1 MMPLPKFRTL
11 FAGLLLGLASASSA
25 RADVSDL
32 LFTVKIVGDTDVPTI
47 SVTNNSP
54 NLEITRFEFTIG
66 DTAKNFDGSEETVTA
81 PPGAGGAASR
91 ISPVGA
97 TRSDVVR
104 FDLTNFG
111 PGETFSFKIDIDTD
125 GSTAG
130 STDVQNFNNVFFNNG
145 AALNSVATVYA
156 GAASATRTLDEN
168 PASMV
173 FRGPTRFLRVTS
185 TEGEGGGPPVR
196 GVKVKLNGVEV
207 ATNETQYNN
216 IQVAHGDRIQIIAEP
231 EVYKNIH
238 AEYINDPETVKNQ
251 AEERFVAIGMSV
263 NNIAQTADPTNYDFE
278 ITRDTDVQVKW
289 QHYYALTVRN
299 DFSKTRS
306 LEVIAGTPWAGPLV
320 SDASGN
326 PSPPASRHWVLRGS
340 QPVVQIDGL
349 VLDNSSHPGLDIRH
363 VVKGYRAYG
372 PPNALVSSTANNT
385 ARLTPNRVDIRE
397 TTVGTVTNYASGGGG
412 TVVTNSQDHTV
423 KVGDLVEISGSGY
436 GPYNGTFPVTA
447 VTATTFTIPVSF
459 DSVPI
464 AKGLWRNVTYV
475 KFFGFPTVEPRQQV
489 RPNFLMNGP
498 AGITYVWQIQYGVRL
513 NADDPTRVGLAKVFE
528 VTPGGDIDRTV
539 QEGVSWF
546 DPGTR
551 VKVVS
556 ARQAVGANG
565 LSLTGWING
574 DGYYFAALGEVDP
587 ATSQPTTGSPTI
599 VNGSPVATWLSN
611 GPNGALGYEIVNLQ
625 RPVRTLWRYGAGA
638 IVVNVT
644 IGKHCFEDYPQFASV
659 FTRQPEPIINAVP
672 DPVAVPASGPTPGA
686 GMMAEWDPVSARLFP
701 TIPGRFTV
709 PWKPGTSP
717 SSNAVDVRVIATLPF
732 DSQRQIRG
740 HYPHIQGAPAV
751 ALDPDA
757 TDSFSFKSIK
767 YSTAGAAVDANKKF
781 TTERPGISVL
791 LFSQIQSGGR
801 GQPREFLQ
809 VRVVDTRPWDTN
821 LPAVPTPVTV
831 GEKILD
837 PAADL
842 AKLGTGYVLDRV
854 GRARFNPFIYNGAKM
869 DGLAAKDVYDMALL
883 RADSSSLR
891 VLNKAA
897 LPGPII
903 AVNEHPGV
911 PDNELPIVVWYDDP
925 RRNDTLLWPYLSRI
939 YKPVWPAA
947 NTLPQIVIASQ
958 LGSDGK
964 GPTGLDQPVAPAVG
978 TTPAATSY
986 DPSRVQAVQIY
997 NQPDFNAPGYNPNEE
1012 HALTAPSL
1020 RFADVSP
1027 RPPAIYALRD
1037 GDLNYSDRT
1046 ITGGDDRYTSHP
1058 CVLVQFY
1065 DAAAD
1070 EVRMKAYAIKKESA
1084 NGDSPSY
1091 RFASNF
1097 TASTTNLKTQP
1108 FVSMRAGEP
1117 VNAFYPLGVA
1127 IGASPAPE
1135 TFGNNF
1141 FTQEAYWEDWRGSY
1155 WSVSGGD
1162 RAWFN
1167 VSFYYPLAPDFWW
1180 PAGVEVPPVTVTKN
1194 GAQYTA
1200 TYATGSSNKV
1210 PGVGDSVAFLPTS
1223 VKTAPTASTL
1233 ASHLPTRVIYKSE
1246 WPDNPAV
1253 LKAGETLTFSGG
1265 EFRADKPTQVIVKDG
1280 VASTVQTPGLPQL
1293 TAFASAE
1300 VVFDSLN
1307 PGGVKDNLT
1316 SHWTAR
1322 VVQALDKRTAPLSV
1336 GSFPSELQPAS
1347 GRTTVKQGKYV
1358 FNELPASLQKRL
1370 RYDPLST
1377 RPVTT
1382 GGVTTQVPGVL
1393 EFSGLLNDKDIGDA
1407 TLTASPPA
1415 VYSLEP
1421 NILTVAEVYAILA
1434 LVDVGSTART
1444 AWANAVI
1451 TLFITT
1457 LNPEGVT
1464 VTAGLTGYLT
1474 GLMKTPQLGPDGQ
1487 ILKDPLGNVIF
1498 ASPATAAPMRAY
1510 GPGLALVPNGN
1521 FLDPNGRLADNSPY
1535 PDESWVTVVENND
1548 PTLGGSPI
1556 TPHIIKVDR
1565 KQRYRGSV
1573 QTILSDNVFDENIN
1587 LRSTGDFGANADDL
1601 NFEWWYRPDDGSL
1614 NVPPPDL
1621 IPAGQPNP
1629 WKLFPDPSGQAGK
1642 ARYQIT
1648 LKGNPNAPEALLA
1661 DTFWF
1666 VRYRHKND
1674 TASGTNWKLAQ
1685 PDGRQGVN
1693 FTWAGAGNSQP
1704 FVDAD
1709 LDGFPDFRAQLAQG
1723 WIKRVLDAVNPY
1735 EARIRDFEGDS
1746 PATLVSMVSQFG
1758 ARYEGPVA
1766 LNPAKNVI
1774 ENVGLIELY
1783 QTVLN
1788 RGRNLSIDLSTP
1800 VSTPAI
1806 SNALQLASTRIAD
1819 FYTLLGNE
1827 AYVDA
1832 QDPTIGHG
1840 SDSADYGS
1848 LATSV
1853 FTFQNQMSSL
1863 IDEELALLRG
1873 VDDFFARPVYNRLFW
1888 NFTKGE
1894 GEAAYAT
1901 SYNVSDINAD
1911 GFIDEDD
1918 AMIQFPQGHGDAWGH
1933 YLTAVRSQY
1942 DLLRHPAFNW
1952 VSRSESYNL
1961 QDIVIS
1967 VDFLDERKFAA
1978 TAAAKAK
1985 AAAEIVNL
1993 TYRDRYVA
2001 DPQAQWQGYTDSNAD
2016 RAWGVD
2022 EWARRSGQGAYFDW
2036 VTANALLPSQH
2047 PNTTLEG
2054 IRKVDRQ
2061 TNGDI
2066 AVISANLNAIQST
2079 MDQADRGYNPL
2090 GLANGVQMFDIEPAF
2105 IENASGG
2112 DRRSHFDQ
2120 IYERAAGMMEKATSV
2135 WDQANTSSQM
2145 LRQVGNSEEEFRN
2158 STFQED
2164 LSYRNQ
2170 LISIFGKPYEGT
2182 VGPGRFYPAG
2192 YEGPDLALYMYV
2204 PVREINK
2211 DTVPGPA
2218 AGYATFGGDGALNG
2232 GDLYN
2237 AFISAPV
2244 SINFFGL
2251 SFTFNG
2257 APSGSGSSILNKET
2271 ALKEV
2276 DVGLRDLFAPTFSHA
2291 SNNLSYASNT
2301 RSGLFSVNYTD
2312 LLNPKVPLT
2321 NFVNQMP
2328 VTAAGY
2334 TFQAPQPWGSR
2345 PSTGQLQDLIHQMIQ
2360 QEAAIAQ
2367 SIAEWDALTG
2377 ESVRILRL
2385 INARLTASGRNQGRD
2400 EEFGRAKYAINGVL
2414 AALETTIEI
2423 TNSAKE
2429 TSFAL
2434 KDVVES
2440 GIPRNLPT
2448 AGLAFSPGDALSA
2461 VRSAVKSPF
2470 VVVQAGF
2477 NAVEDTAKIAKTV
2490 AQIGLDIAETE
2501 VNNANA
2507 DESRKLE
2514 IREWLKEV
2522 EDFIGDEA
2530 IKRVGVFKEIQA
2542 LRALSDQYRSLLDEG
2557 GRLLDE
2563 RSAFNKR
2570 VAAQTQKNR
2579 YQDMT
2584 FRVARNHALQTYR
2597 SSYDLAARYAY
2608 LAASAYDYETNFS
2621 LTDPASPVDAYGEII
2636 RARTLDGL
2644 AKAIDRVKLNHDV
2657 LRTQIGLNHEQREV
2671 GDISIRREQMRIF
2684 SSGESQPGELP
2695 APGEDSDTLWREELQ
2710 NARVDDLWQVPEF
2723 RQLCRPFAAAV
2734 DASGKPVPQPGI
2746 VLRFSSDI
2754 STGKNFFG
2762 NPLSGGD
2769 HAYSV
2774 ANFATKIFGVGVTFD
2789 DYLTDDVLSDL
2800 SATPRVYF
2808 VPAGM
2813 DIMRVSNSANI
2824 NDLRTWKVVEQK
2836 IPAPMP
2842 ATNAQL
2848 TTSGYIPL
2856 IDGLNGRFGDARK
2869 FSDFRAYPDSAE
2881 EPTTDIRLLGRSIWN
2896 TEWLLIIPGATL
2908 NADPNT
2914 GLDRFVDQVSDI
2926 KLIFDTYGQ
2935 SGG

>member
-11 FAGLLLGLASASSA
+11 FAGLLLGLASASAA

-32 LFTVKIVGDTDVPTI
+32 LFTVKIEGDTNVPTI
-47 SVTNNSP
+47 VVTNNSP
-54 NLEITRFEFTIG
+54 TLEITRFEFTIG
-66 DTAKNFDGSEETVTA
+66 NTGKNFDGGTNTIVA
-81 PPGAGGAASR
+81 PPGGTAVQK
-91 ISPVGA
+91 SPITLLGNNV
-97 TRSDVVR
+97 RSTKLVV
-104 FDLTNFG
+104 DLTGFG
-111 PGETFSFKIDIDTD
+111 PGKTFSARVDIDDNSGDTFE
-125 GSTAG
+125 
-130 STDVQNFNNVFFNNG
+130 NFNNVFFNNG
-145 AALNSVATVYA
+145 TAPNSVATVYA
-156 GAASATRTLDEN
+156 GAASATRTLDDN
-168 PASMV
+168 PANLV
-173 FRGPTRFLRVTS
+173 FRGPTRFLRVIS
-185 TEGEGGGPPVR
+185 TEEEGGGPAVR
-196 GVKVKLNGVEV
+196 GVTVKRDGFVV
-207 ATNETQYNN
+207 ATDETQYNN

-251 AEERFVAIGMSV
+251 AEERFLAIGMSV

-278 ITRDTDVQVKW
+278 VTRDTDVQVKW
-289 QHYYALTVRN
+289 QHYYALTVSH
-299 DFSKTRS
+299 DFSKTQS
-306 LEVIAGTPWAGPLV
+306 QEVIAGTPWAGPLA

-326 PSPPASRHWVLRGS
+326 PSPPASRQWVLKGS
-340 QPVVQIDGL
+340 QPVVQIDGF
-349 VLDNSSHPGLDIRH
+349 VLDNFSHPGLDIRH
-363 VVKGYRAYG
+363 VVKGYRSYG
-372 PPNALVSSTANNT
+372 PPNALVSSTANNN
-385 ARLTPNRVDIRE
+385 ARLAPNRVDIRDSS
-397 TTVGTVTNYASGGGG
+397 VGTVTNYAAGGGG
-412 TVVTNSQDHTV
+412 TVVTNSQNHTV

-436 GPYNGTFPVTA
+436 GPYNGTFQVSA

-459 DSVPI
+459 GSVPI

-475 KFFGFPTVEPRQQV
+475 KFFPFTTVEPRQQV
-489 RPNFLMNGP
+489 KPNFLMYGP

-528 VTPGGDIDRTV
+528 VTPGGDVDRTV
-539 QEGVSWF
+539 QDGVSWF

-556 ARQAVGANG
+556 AKQAAGANG

-587 ATSQPTTGSPTI
+587 ATSLPTTGSPT
-599 VNGSPVATWLSN
+599 VVTGSPVATWLPN
-611 GPNGALGYEIVNLQ
+611 GPNGALGYEIINLQ

-644 IGKHCFEDYPQFASV
+644 IGKHCFEDYPQFASM
-659 FTRQPEPIINAVP
+659 FTRQPEAVMNAVP
-672 DPVAVPASGPTPGA
+672 DPVAVASGGPSPA
-686 GMMAEWDPVSARLFP
+686 ADLMAEWDPVSARLFP

-709 PWKPGTSP
+709 PWKPGTAP
-717 SSNAVDVRVIATLPF
+717 SANAVEVRVIATLPF
-732 DSQRQIRG
+732 DSQRKIRG
-740 HYPHIQGAPAV
+740 HYPHIQGTPPV

-767 YSTAGAAVDANKKF
+767 YSTAGASVDGGKKF

-837 PAADL
+837 PSADL
-842 AKLGTGYVLDRV
+842 ANLGTGYVLDLV
-854 GRARFNPFIYNGAKM
+854 GRARINPFIYNGAKM
-869 DGLAAKDVYDMALL
+869 DGIAAKDVYDMALL
-883 RADSSSLR
+883 RADTSSLK

-897 LPGPII
+897 LPGPVI

-911 PDNELPIVVWYDDP
+911 PDRELPIVVWYDDP

-964 GPTGLDQPVAPAVG
+964 GPTGLDQLVAPAVG

-986 DPSRVQAVQIY
+986 DPSRIQAVQIY

-1020 RFADVSP
+1020 RFLDVSP
-1027 RPPAIYALRD
+1027 RPPAIYALRN
-1037 GDLNYSDRT
+1037 GDLNYSNNT
-1046 ITGGDDRYTSHP
+1046 ITTGNARYTSHP
-1058 CVLVQFY
+1058 YVLAQFY

-1070 EVRMKAYAIKKESA
+1070 EIRMKAYAIKKESA
-1084 NGDSPSY
+1084 NGDSPAY

-1180 PAGVEVPPVTVTKN
+1180 PAGVQVPPVTVTKN

-1200 TYATGSSNKV
+1200 TYATVSSNKV

-1223 VKTAPTASTL
+1223 VKIAPTASTL
-1233 ASHLPTRVIYKSE
+1233 QFHLPTRVIYKSE

-1265 EFRADKPTQVIVKDG
+1265 EFRTDKPTQVLVKDG

-1307 PGGVKDNLT
+1307 PDGVKDRLK
-1316 SHWTAR
+1316 SFWTAR
-1322 VVQALDKRTAPLSV
+1322 VVQSLDKRTAPLSV

-1421 NILTVAEVYAILA
+1421 NILTAVERDAILA
-1434 LVDVGSTART
+1434 LVDVGSTSRT
-1444 AWANAVI
+1444 AWVNAV
-1451 TLFITT
+1451 TALYNTT
-1457 LNPEGVT
+1457 RNPEGVPG
-1464 VTAGLTGYLT
+1464 TAGEYLT
-1474 GLMKTPQLGPDGQ
+1474 GLMKTPQLGPDGR
-1487 ILKDPLGNVIF
+1487 ILKDQLGNVIY

-1573 QTILSDNVFDENIN
+1573 QTILSENVFDENIN

-1666 VRYRHKND
+1666 ARYRHKND
-1674 TASGTNWKLAQ
+1674 TASGTNWKLTQ
-1685 PDGRQGVN
+1685 SDGRQGVN

-1848 LATSV
+1848 LSTSV

-2036 VTANALLPSQH
+2036 VTANALLPSEH

-2090 GLANGVQMFDIEPAF
+2090 GLANGAQIFDIEPAF

-2120 IYERAAGMMEKATSV
+2120 IYERAAGMMENATGI
-2135 WDQANTSSQM
+2135 WDQANTTSQM

-2182 VGPGRFYPAG
+2182 VGPGRLYPAG

-2204 PVREINK
+2204 PIRQVNR

-2218 AGYATFGGDGALNG
+2218 AGYATFGSNGALNG

-2237 AFISAPV
+2237 AFLATS
-2244 SINFFGL
+2244 
-2251 SFTFNG
+2251 
-2257 APSGSGSSILNKET
+2257 PSGSGSSSFNKET
-2271 ALKEV
+2271 ALKDV
-2276 DVGLRDLFAPTFSHA
+2276 NVGLRELFSSTFSHA
-2291 SNNLSYASNT
+2291 SNNLSYAST
-2301 RSGLFSVNYTD
+2301 TTGGMFSVNYTD
-2312 LLNPKVPLT
+2312 LINPKVNLT

-2334 TFQAPQPWGSR
+2334 TFQAPQSWGSR
-2345 PSTGQLQDLIHQMIQ
+2345 PSTGQLQDLINQMIQ
-2360 QEAAIAQ
+2360 QEAAVAQ

-2377 ESVRILRL
+2377 ESIRILRL
-2385 INARLTASGRNQGRD
+2385 VNAKLTTSGKNQGRD
-2400 EEFGRAKYAINGVL
+2400 EAFGRAKYAINGVL
-2414 AALETTIEI
+2414 AAIETTIEI
-2423 TNSAKE
+2423 VNSAKE

-2434 KDVVES
+2434 KDVIADS
-2440 GIPRNLPT
+2440 LPTNLPT

-2461 VRSAVKSPF
+2461 ARGAAKSPF
-2470 VVVQAGF
+2470 IVVEAGF
-2477 NAVEDTAKIAKTV
+2477 NGIDDTAKIAKTI
-2490 AQIGLDIAETE
+2490 AQIALDVAETE
-2501 VNNANA
+2501 VNIANA
-2507 DESRKLE
+2507 DDSRKLE

-2522 EDFIGDEA
+2522 EDSIGDEA

-2542 LRALSDQYRSLLDEG
+2542 LRALSDQYRSMLDEG

-2621 LTDPASPVDAYGEII
+2621 LTDPASPVDAFGEII
-2636 RARTLDGL
+2636 RARTLGRL

-2657 LRTQIGLNHEQREV
+2657 LRSQIGLNHEQRET
-2671 GDISIRREQMRIF
+2671 GDISIRREQMRILA
-2684 SSGESQPGELP
+2684 SGESQPDELP
-2695 APGEDSDTLWREELQ
+2695 APGEDADTLWKEELQ

-2789 DYLTDDVLSDL
+2789 GYLTEDVLSDL

-2813 DIMRVSNSANI
+2813 DIMRVSNSPNV

-2842 ATNAQL
+2842 ATSAQL

-2856 IDGLNGRFGDARK
+2856 LDGLNGRFGDARK

>member
-1 MMPLPKFRTL
+1 MIPLPSFRTL
-11 FAGLLLGLASASSA
+11 FAGLLLGLAAASTT

-32 LFTVKIVGDTDVPTI
+32 LFTVKIEGDTNVPTI

-54 NLEITRFEFTIG
+54 NLEITRFDLTIG
-66 DTAKNFDGSEETVTA
+66 NTAKNFDPSEQTVTP
-81 PPGAGGAASR
+81 PPGGNAVRTSALLNQR
-91 ISPVGA
+91 M
-97 TRSDVVR
+97 DVVS
-104 FDLTNFG
+104 FALSSFG
-111 PGETFSFKIDIDTD
+111 PGETFTFKVDIDQD
-125 GSTAG
+125 GL
-130 STDVQNFNNVFFNNG
+130 DNVENFNNVFFNNG
-145 AALNSVATVYA
+145 AAPNSVATVFA
-156 GAASATRTLDEN
+156 GAASASRTLDDN
-168 PASMV
+168 PATLT
-173 FRGPTRFLRVTS
+173 FRGPTRFLRVIS
-185 TEGEGGGPPVR
+185 TEEENGGPPVR
-196 GVKVKLNGVEV
+196 GVIVKRDGFIV
-207 ATNETQYNN
+207 ADDETEYDS
-216 IQVAHGDRIQIIAEP
+216 IQVAHGDRIQIIAQQ

-238 AEYINDPETVKNQ
+238 AEYITDPETIKNQ

-289 QHYYALTVRN
+289 DHYYALTIRH
-299 DFSKTRS
+299 DFSKTQS
-306 LEVIAGTPWAGPLV
+306 QEVIAGTPWAGPLA

-326 PSPPASRHWVLRGS
+326 PSPPASRQWVLKGS
-340 QPVVQIDGL
+340 QPVVQIDGY
-349 VLDNSSHPGLDIRH
+349 VLDNFSHPGLDIRH

-372 PPNALVSSTANNT
+372 PPNNQVSSTQNN
-385 ARLTPNRVDIRE
+385 ARFPAPVGSKVDIRDSSA
-397 TTVGTVTNYASGGGG
+397 GTVTNYAASGGN
-412 TVVTNSQDHTV
+412 TVVTNSQNHTV
-423 KVGDLVEISGSGY
+423 KVGDFIEISGSGY
-436 GPYNGTFPVTA
+436 APYNGTFQVSA
-447 VTATTFTIPVSF
+447 VTANTFTIPVSF
-459 DSVPI
+459 NNVPV

-489 RPNFLMNGP
+489 KPNFLMYGP

-513 NADDPTRVGLAKVFE
+513 NADDPTRVGLAKVYE
-528 VTPGGDIDRTV
+528 VTGGGDIDRTV
-539 QEGVSWF
+539 QDGVSWF

-556 ARQAVGANG
+556 AKQEAGANP
-565 LSLTGWING
+565 LSLTGWVNG

-587 ATSQPTTGSPTI
+587 ATGLPTTGSPA
-599 VNGSPVATWLSN
+599 VVSGSPVATWLEN
-611 GPNGALGYEIVNLQ
+611 GPNGTLGYEIANLQ

-644 IGKHCFEDYPQFASV
+644 IGKHCFEDYPQYASM
-659 FTRQPEPIINAVP
+659 FTQTPGLITNAVP
-672 DPVAVPASGPTPGA
+672 DPIAVAPGGPSPSA
-686 GMMAEWDPVSARLFP
+686 QLMAEWDPVSARLFP

-709 PWKPGTSP
+709 PWKPGTNP
-717 SSNAVDVRVIATLPF
+717 ANNAVEVRVVATLPF
-732 DSQRQIRG
+732 DAQRQIRG

-751 ALDPDA
+751 ALDPDT

-767 YSTAGAAVDANKKF
+767 YSTAGASVDASKKF
-781 TTERPGISVL
+781 TTERPGLTVL

-809 VRVVDTRPWDTN
+809 VRVVDTRTWDTN
-821 LPAVPTPVTV
+821 LPAVPTQVPV

-842 AKLGTGYVLDRV
+842 AQLGTGYVLDLS
-854 GRARFNPFIYNGAKM
+854 GRARYNPFIYNGAKM
-869 DGLAAKDVYDMALL
+869 DGIAAKDVYDMALL
-883 RADSSSLR
+883 RADNSSLK

-897 LPGPII
+897 LPGPVIP
-903 AVNEHPGV
+903 VNEHPGV
-911 PDNELPIVVWYDDP
+911 ADNQLPIIVWYDDP
-925 RRNDTLLWPYLSRI
+925 RRNDTILWPYVSRI

-964 GPTGLDQPVAPAVG
+964 SATGQDQLVAPAVG
-978 TTPAATSY
+978 TVPAATSY
-986 DPSRVQAVQIY
+986 DPSRIQAVQIY
-997 NQPDFNAPGYNPNEE
+997 SQPDFNAPGYNPNEE
-1012 HALTAPSL
+1012 HALVAPSL
-1020 RFADVSP
+1020 RFLDVSP
-1027 RPPAIYALRD
+1027 RPPAIYALRA
-1037 GDLNYSDRT
+1037 GDLNYANST
-1046 ITGGDDRYTSHP
+1046 ITSGSNRYTSHP
-1058 CVLVQFY
+1058 YVLAQFY

-1070 EVRMKAYAIKKESA
+1070 EVKMKAYAVKKESA
-1084 NGDSPSY
+1084 NGDNPAY

-1097 TASTTNLKTQP
+1097 TATTTNLKSQP
-1108 FVSMRAGEP
+1108 FVSMKAGEP
-1117 VNAFYPLGVA
+1117 VIPFYPLGVA

-1141 FTQEAYWEDWRGSY
+1141 FAQEAYWEDWRGSY
-1155 WSVSGGD
+1155 WSISGGD

-1180 PAGVEVPPVTVTKN
+1180 PPTVQVPPVKVVKS

-1200 TYATGSSNKV
+1200 TYDTSRSPRV
-1210 PGVGDSVAFLPTS
+1210 PGVGDSVAFLPS
-1223 VKTAPTASTL
+1223 AVKTSAESSNL
-1233 ASHLPTRVIYKSE
+1233 LQHLPSRVIYKSE

-1265 EFRADKPTQVIVKDG
+1265 EYRADRPTQVIVKDG
-1280 VASTVQTPGLPQL
+1280 VSTTVQTPGLPQL

-1307 PGGVKDNLT
+1307 PDGVQDRLK
-1316 SHWTAR
+1316 SYWTAR
-1322 VVQALDKRTAPLSV
+1322 VVQALDKRTAPLAV

-1370 RYDPLST
+1370 RYDPLAT

-1421 NILTVAEVYAILA
+1421 NILTAAERDAILA
-1434 LVDVGSTART
+1434 LVDVGSTSRT
-1444 AWANAVI
+1444 AWVNAV
-1451 TLFITT
+1451 TALYNATR
-1457 LNPEGVT
+1457 NPEGVPGA
-1464 VTAGLTGYLT
+1464 AGEYLT
-1474 GLMKTPQLGPDGQ
+1474 GLMKTPQLGPDGK
-1487 ILKDPLGNVIF
+1487 ILKDPLGNVLY
-1498 ASPATAAPMRAY
+1498 ASPVTPSPMRAY

-1565 KQRYRGSV
+1565 KQRYRGSI

-1601 NFEWWYRPDDGSL
+1601 VFEWWYRPDDGSL

-1629 WKLFPDPSGQAGK
+1629 WKLFPDPTGQAGRS
-1642 ARYQIT
+1642 RYQIT

-1666 VRYRHKND
+1666 ARYRHRND
-1674 TASGTNWKLAQ
+1674 NASGTNWKLTQ

-1709 LDGFPDFRAQLAQG
+1709 LDGYPDFRAQLAQG

-1735 EARIRDFEGDS
+1735 EARIRDFEGDAPS
-1746 PATLVSMVSQFG
+1746 TLASMVSQFG

-1766 LNPAKNVI
+1766 LNPSKNVI

-1783 QTVLN
+1783 QTILN

-1832 QDPTIGHG
+1832 GDPTIGHG

-1853 FTFQNQMSSL
+1853 FTFQNQMASP
-1863 IDEELALLRG
+1863 IQEELALLRG

-1901 SYNVSDINAD
+1901 SYNISDINQD

-1933 YLTAVRSQY
+1933 YLTATRASY

-2001 DPQAQWQGYTDSNAD
+2001 DPKSQWQGYTDSNAD

-2066 AVISANLNAIQST
+2066 AVVSANLNAIQNT

-2090 GLANGVQMFDIEPAF
+2090 GLANGALIFDIEPAF

-2120 IYERAAGMMEKATSV
+2120 IYERASGMMENATGI
-2135 WDQANTSSQM
+2135 WDQANTSTQM
-2145 LRQVGNSEEEFRN
+2145 LRQIGNSEEEFRN
-2158 STFQED
+2158 ATFQED

-2170 LISIFGKPYEGT
+2170 LIAIFGKPYEGT
-2182 VGPGRFYPAG
+2182 VGPGRLYPAG

-2204 PVREINK
+2204 PIRQINK

-2218 AGYATFGGDGALNG
+2218 AGYATFGSDGALNG

-2237 AFISAPV
+2237 AFLATS
-2244 SINFFGL
+2244 
-2251 SFTFNG
+2251 
-2257 APSGSGSSILNKET
+2257 PSGSGSSSFNKET
-2271 ALKEV
+2271 ALKDV
-2276 DVGLRDLFAPTFSHA
+2276 DVGLRELFSSTFSHA
-2291 SNNLSYASNT
+2291 SNNLSYASST
-2301 RSGLFSVNYTD
+2301 TGGMFSVNYTD
-2312 LLNPKVPLT
+2312 LVTPKLALT

-2334 TFQAPQPWGSR
+2334 TFQAPQSWGSR
-2345 PSTGQLQDLIHQMIQ
+2345 PSTGQLQDLINQMIQ
-2360 QEAAIAQ
+2360 QEAAVAQ
-2367 SIAEWDALTG
+2367 AIAEWDALTG
-2377 ESVRILRL
+2377 ESIRILRL
-2385 INARLTASGRNQGRD
+2385 VNAKLTTSGKNQGRD
-2400 EEFGRAKYAINGVL
+2400 EAFGRAKYAINGVL
-2414 AALETTIEI
+2414 SAIETTIEI
-2423 TNSAKE
+2423 VNSAKE

-2434 KDVVES
+2434 KDVVS
-2440 GIPRNLPT
+2440 SSIPLNLPT

-2461 VRSAVKSPF
+2461 ARGAAKSPF
-2470 VVVQAGF
+2470 VVVEAGF
-2477 NAVEDTAKIAKTV
+2477 NVVDDTAKIAKTI
-2490 AQIGLDIAETE
+2490 AQIALDVAETE
-2501 VNNANA
+2501 VNIANA
-2507 DESRKLE
+2507 DDSRKLE

-2522 EDFIGDEA
+2522 EDSIGDEA

-2557 GRLLDE
+2557 ARLLDE
-2563 RSAFNKR
+2563 RAAFNKR

-2597 SSYDLAARYAY
+2597 SSFDLAARYAF

-2644 AKAIDRVKLNHDV
+2644 ARAIDRVKLNHDV
-2657 LRTQIGLNHEQREV
+2657 LRTQIGLNNEQREV
-2671 GDISIRREQMRIF
+2671 GDISFRREKLRILA
-2684 SSGESQPGELP
+2684 SGEDPSDEPPL
-2695 APGEDSDTLWREELQ
+2695 PGEDSDSLWREELQ
-2710 NARVDDLWQVPEF
+2710 RARVPDLWQVPEF
-2723 RQLCRPFAAAV
+2723 RQYCRPFAAAV
-2734 DASGKPVPQPGI
+2734 NAAGNPVPQPGI

-2774 ANFATKIFGVGVTFD
+2774 SNFATKIFGVGVTFD
-2789 DYLTDDVLSDL
+2789 GYQTDDVVNDL

-2808 VPAGM
+2808 IPAGM
-2813 DIMRVSNSANI
+2813 DIMRVSNSADV

-2836 IPAPMP
+2836 IPTPMP
-2842 ATNAQL
+2842 ANSAQL

-2856 IDGLNGRFGDARK
+2856 LDGLNGRFGDARK
-2869 FSDFRAYPDSAE
+2869 FSDFRAYPDSHE

-2908 NADPNT
+2908 NADPET

>member
-1 MMPLPKFRTL
+1 MIPLPKFRTL
-11 FAGLLLGLASASSA
+11 FAGLLLGLAAASSA

-32 LFTVKIVGDTDVPTI
+32 LFTVKIEGDTNVPTI
-47 SVTNNSP
+47 VVTNNSP
-54 NLEITRFEFTIG
+54 TLEITRFEFTIG
-66 DTAKNFDGSEETVTA
+66 NTGKNFDGGTNTIVA
-81 PPGAGGAASR
+81 PPGGTAVQT
-91 ISPVGA
+91 SPITLLGNNV
-97 TRSDVVR
+97 RSTKLVV
-104 FDLTNFG
+104 DLTGFG
-111 PGETFSFKIDIDTD
+111 PGKTFSARVDIDDNGGDT
-125 GSTAG
+125 
-130 STDVQNFNNVFFNNG
+130 VENFNNVFFNNG
-145 AALNSVATVYA
+145 AAVANSVATVFA
-156 GAASATRTLDEN
+156 GSASATRTLEDN
-168 PASMV
+168 PASLV
-173 FRGPTRFLRVTS
+173 FRGPTRFLRVIS
-185 TEGEGGGPPVR
+185 TEEEGGGAAVR
-196 GVKVKLNGVEV
+196 GVTVKRDGFVV
-207 ATNETQYNN
+207 ADDETEYAN
-216 IQVAHGDRIQIIAEP
+216 IQVAHGDRIQIIAQP

-238 AEYINDPETVKNQ
+238 AEYITDPETVKNQ

-289 QHYYALTVRN
+289 QHYYALTVRH
-299 DFSKTRS
+299 DFSKTQS
-306 LEVIAGTPWAGPLV
+306 QEVIAGTPWAGPLA

-326 PSPPASRHWVLRGS
+326 PSPPASRQWVLKGS
-340 QPVVQIDGL
+340 QPVVQIDGF
-349 VLDNSSHPGLDIRH
+349 VLDNFSHPGLDIRH

-372 PPNALVSSTANNT
+372 PPNNLVSSTQNN
-385 ARLTPNRVDIRE
+385 ARLAPSLIDIRDS
-397 TTVGTVTNYASGGGG
+397 TVGTVTNYALDGGGG
-412 TVVTNSQDHTV
+412 TVVTNSQNHTV
-423 KVGDLVEISGSGY
+423 KVGDFVEITGSGY
-436 GPYNGTFPVTA
+436 NPYNGTFQVTA
-447 VTATTFTIPVSF
+447 VTANTFTIPVSF
-459 DSVPI
+459 GSVPI

-489 RPNFLMNGP
+489 KPNFLMYGP

-513 NADDPTRVGLAKVFE
+513 NADDPTRVGLTKVFE
-528 VTPGGDIDRTV
+528 VTPGGDVDRTV
-539 QEGVSWF
+539 VDGVSWF

-556 ARQAVGANG
+556 AKQEPAANG
-565 LSLTGWING
+565 LSLTGWVNG

-587 ATSQPTTGSPTI
+587 ASGLPTTGSPAL
-599 VNGSPVATWLSN
+599 VNGGPVATWLTN
-611 GPNGALGYEIVNLQ
+611 GPNASIGYEIANLQ

-638 IVVNVT
+638 IVVNVV
-644 IGKHCFEDYPQFASV
+644 IGKHCFEDYPQYASM
-659 FTRQPEPIINAVP
+659 FTQVPNPIINAVP
-672 DPVAVPASGPTPGA
+672 DPIAVASGGAAPGA
-686 GMMAEWDPVSARLFP
+686 ELMAEWDPVSARLFP

-709 PWKPGTSP
+709 PWKPGTNP
-717 SSNAVDVRVIATLPF
+717 ANNAVEVRVIATLPF
-732 DSQRQIRG
+732 DAQRQIRG

-751 ALDPDA
+751 ALDPDP
-757 TDSFSFKSIK
+757 TDSYSFKSIK
-767 YSTAGAAVDANKKF
+767 YSTAGAAVDGSKKF
-781 TTERPGISVL
+781 TTERPGMSVL

-831 GEKILD
+831 GSKILD
-837 PAADL
+837 PSVDL
-842 AKLGTGYVLDRV
+842 ANLGTGYVLDLV
-854 GRARFNPFIYNGAKM
+854 GRARYNPFIYNGAKM
-869 DGLAAKDVYDMALL
+869 DGIAAKDVYDMALL
-883 RADSSSLR
+883 RADSSSLK
-891 VLNKAA
+891 VLNKSA
-897 LPGPII
+897 LPGPVI

-911 PDNELPIVVWYDDP
+911 PDRELPIIVWYDDP
-925 RRNDTLLWPYLSRI
+925 RRNDTLLWPYVSRI

-958 LGSDGK
+958 FGSDGK
-964 GPTGLDQPVAPAVG
+964 GATGLDQQVAPAVG
-978 TTPAATSY
+978 TVPAATTY
-986 DPSRVQAVQIY
+986 DPSRLQAVQIY

-1012 HALTAPSL
+1012 HALVAPSL
-1020 RFADVSP
+1020 RFVDVSP
-1027 RPPAIYALRD
+1027 RPPAIYALRA
-1037 GDLNYSDRT
+1037 GDLNYSNNT
-1046 ITGGDDRYTSHP
+1046 ITSGTTRYTSHP
-1058 CVLVQFY
+1058 YVLAQFY
-1065 DAAAD
+1065 DVASD
-1070 EVRMKAYAIKKESA
+1070 EVKMKAYAIKKESA
-1084 NGDSPSY
+1084 NGDTPSY
-1091 RFASNF
+1091 RFANNF
-1097 TASTTNLKTQP
+1097 TASTTSLKSQP
-1108 FVSMRAGEP
+1108 FVSMKAGEP

-1141 FTQEAYWEDWRGSY
+1141 FAQEAYWEDWRGSY
-1155 WSVSGGD
+1155 WSISGGD
-1162 RAWFN
+1162 KAWFN

-1180 PAGVEVPPVTVTKN
+1180 PPTVATPPVKVVKN
-1194 GAQYTA
+1194 GATYTA
-1200 TYATGSSNKV
+1200 TFNTDGTAKV
-1210 PGVGDSVAFLPTS
+1210 PGVGDSVAFLPSS
-1223 VKTAPTASTL
+1223 VKTSAVSSNL
-1233 ASHLPTRVIYKSE
+1233 QQHLPTKVIYKSE

-1265 EFRADKPTQVIVKDG
+1265 EFRSDKPTQVIVKDG
-1280 VASTVQTPGLPQL
+1280 VATTVQTPGLPQL

-1307 PGGVKDNLT
+1307 PDAVPNELK
-1316 SHWTAR
+1316 SRWTAR
-1322 VVQALDKRTAPLSV
+1322 VVQALDKRTVPLSV
-1336 GSFPSELQPAS
+1336 GKFPSELQPAS

-1370 RYDPLST
+1370 RYDPLAT
-1377 RPVTT
+1377 RPVTI
-1382 GGVTTQVPGVL
+1382 GGVTSQVPGVL

-1421 NILTVAEVYAILA
+1421 NILTAAERDAILA
-1434 LVDVGSTART
+1434 LVDVGSSTRT
-1444 AWANAVI
+1444 DWVNAV
-1451 TLFITT
+1451 TALYNTT
-1457 LNPEGVT
+1457 RNPEGVPG
-1464 VTAGLTGYLT
+1464 TAGDYLT
-1474 GLMKTPQLGPDGQ
+1474 GLMKTPLYGPDGR
-1487 ILKDPLGNVIF
+1487 IVKNELGDVVYPSTIT
-1498 ASPATAAPMRAY
+1498 PTPMRAY

-1573 QTILSDNVFDENIN
+1573 QTVLSDNVFDENIN

-1601 NFEWWYRPDDGSL
+1601 TFEWWYRPDDGSL

-1666 VRYRHKND
+1666 ARYRHKND
-1674 TASGTNWKLAQ
+1674 VASGTNWKLTQ

-1709 LDGFPDFRAQLAQG
+1709 LDGIPDFRAQLAQG

-1746 PATLVSMVSQFG
+1746 PSTLVSMVSQFG

-1788 RGRNLSIDLSTP
+1788 RGRNLSIDLSQP

-1806 SNALQLASTRIAD
+1806 SNALQLASTRISD

-1840 SDSADYGS
+1840 TDSTDYGS

-2001 DPQAQWQGYTDSNAD
+2001 DPKAQWQGYTDSNPD

-2022 EWARRSGQGAYFDW
+2022 EWARRAGQGAYFDW

-2066 AVISANLNAIQST
+2066 AVVSANLNAIQRT

-2090 GLANGVQMFDIEPAF
+2090 GLANGAQVFDLDPSFLEG
-2105 IENASGG
+2105 SGP
-2112 DRRSHFDQ
+2112 SHFDQ
-2120 IYERAAGMMEKATSV
+2120 IHERATGMVSNATAV
-2135 WDQANTSSQM
+2135 WDQANSSGNM
-2145 LRQVGNSEEEFRN
+2145 LRQIGNSEEEFRN
-2158 STFQED
+2158 ATFQED
-2164 LSYRNQ
+2164 LAYRNQ
-2170 LISIFGKPYEGT
+2170 LIAIFGKPYEGT
-2182 VGPGRFYPAG
+2182 VGPGRLYPAG

-2204 PVREINK
+2204 PVRQINK

-2218 AGYATFGGDGALNG
+2218 ASWATFNAKGELNG
-2232 GDLYN
+2232 GELYQ
-2237 AFISAPV
+2237 AFAASKPE
-2244 SINFFGL
+2244 
-2251 SFTFNG
+2251 
-2257 APSGSGSSILNKET
+2257 GSGTSVLNKET
-2271 ALKEV
+2271 ALK
-2276 DVGLRDLFAPTFSHA
+2276 DVSGGLRDLFSPTFA
-2291 SNNLSYASNT
+2291 SSTNNLVYAADT
-2301 RSGLFSVNYTD
+2301 TSGLFSVNFTD
-2312 LLNPKVPLT
+2312 LTNPKFDLT
-2321 NFVNQMP
+2321 NFTNQMP

-2334 TFQAPQPWGSR
+2334 TFQAPQSWGSR
-2345 PSTGQLQDLIHQMIQ
+2345 PATGQLQDLINQMIQ
-2360 QEAAIAQ
+2360 QEAAVAEAIA
-2367 SIAEWDALTG
+2367 AWDGLTG
-2377 ESVRILRL
+2377 DAVEVLRL
-2385 INARLTASGRNQGRD
+2385 VNSRLTTSGRNQGRN
-2400 EEFGRAKYAINGVL
+2400 EIFTRVKYSVNNTIKVIETAKQVIDAAEQLTWELKEAIVEGVP
-2414 AALETTIEI
+2414 
-2423 TNSAKE
+2423 
-2429 TSFAL
+2429 
-2434 KDVVES
+2434 V
-2440 GIPRNLPT
+2440 NLPT
-2448 AGLAFSPGDALSA
+2448 GGLAISPGDALSLA
-2461 VRSAVKSPF
+2461 RSGIEFTATGTR
-2470 VVVQAGF
+2470 AGLF
-2477 NAVEDTAKIAKTV
+2477 TADSALTIGKLIAE
-2490 AQIGLDIAETE
+2490 ISLDIAENELALTQ
-2501 VNNANA
+2501 AN
-2507 DESRKLE
+2507 EERIQE
-2514 IREWLKEV
+2514 IREWLKEA
-2522 EDFIGDEA
+2522 EDAIGDEA
-2530 IKRVGVFKEIQA
+2530 ILRVAIFKEIQA

-2557 GRLLDE
+2557 GRLIDE
-2563 RSAFNKR
+2563 RAAFNKR
-2570 VAAQTQKNR
+2570 VAAQTQKSR

-2597 SSYDLAARYAY
+2597 SSFDLASRYAY
-2608 LAASAYDYETNFS
+2608 LAASAYDYETNYS

-2636 RARTLDGL
+2636 KARTLGGL
-2644 AKAIDRVKLNHDV
+2644 SQVISRLKTNHDV
-2657 LRTQIGLNHEQREV
+2657 QRSLLGLNNIQRET
-2671 GDISIRREQMRIF
+2671 GDISMRRELKRILP
-2684 SSGESQPGELP
+2684 SGESQPGGLP
-2695 APGEDSDTLWREELQ
+2695 ATGQDSDTVWKEELQ
-2710 NARVDDLWQVPEF
+2710 KARVPDLWQVAEF
-2723 RQLCRPFAAAV
+2723 RQQCRPFASAV
-2734 DASGKPVPQPGI
+2734 DAAGNPVPQPGI

-2762 NPLSGGD
+2762 KPLSGGD
-2769 HAYSV
+2769 QAYSTS
-2774 ANFATKIFGVGVTFD
+2774 NYATKIGSVGVTFD
-2789 DYLTDDVLSDL
+2789 GYQTDDVLNDL
-2800 SATPRVYF
+2800 AAAPRVYF
-2808 VPAGM
+2808 IPAGM
-2813 DIMRVSNSANI
+2813 DIMRVSRSDDPNE
-2824 NDLRTWKVVEQK
+2824 LRSWNVVEQA
-2836 IPAPMP
+2836 IPLPFP
-2842 ATNAQL
+2842 ATSSRISQ
-2848 TTSGYIPL
+2848 SGYIPL
-2856 IDGLNGRFGDARK
+2856 LDGVNGRLGDTRR

-2881 EPTTDIRLLGRSIWN
+2881 EPMTDRRLIGRSIWN

>member
-25 RADVSDL
+25 WADPSDL
-32 LFTVKIVGDTDVPTI
+32 LFTVKIEGDPNVPTI
-47 SVTNNSP
+47 VVTNNSP

-66 DTAKNFDGSEETVTA
+66 NTAKNFDGSLLDIKAPTGVTA
-81 PPGAGGAASR
+81 TQE
-91 ISPVGA
+91 SPFKVP
-97 TRSDVVR
+97 
-104 FDLTNFG
+104 LTNFNVRSDKLVVNLTGFG
-111 PGETFSFKIDIDTD
+111 PGKTFSARVDIDDDSGDTFED
-125 GSTAG
+125 
-130 STDVQNFNNVFFNNG
+130 FNNVFFNNG
-145 AALNSVATVYA
+145 ANVPNSVATVFA
-156 GAASATRTLDEN
+156 GPASATRILEDN
-168 PASMV
+168 PSSLV
-173 FRGPTRFLRVTS
+173 FRGPTRFLRVIS
-185 TEGEGGGPPVR
+185 TEEEGGGPPVR
-196 GVKVKLNGVEV
+196 GVTVKRDGFVV
-207 ATNETQYNN
+207 ATDETQYNN
-216 IQVAHGDRIQIIAEP
+216 IQVAHGDRIQIIAQP

-289 QHYYALTVRN
+289 DHYYALTVRH
-299 DFSKTRS
+299 DFSKTQS
-306 LEVIAGTPWAGPLV
+306 QEVIAGTPWAGPLA

-326 PSPPASRHWVLRGS
+326 PSPPASRQWVLKGS
-340 QPVVQIDGL
+340 QPVVQIDGF
-349 VLDNSSHPGLDIRH
+349 VLDNFSHPGLDIRH

-372 PPNALVSSTANNT
+372 PPNPLVNTAANNT
-385 ARLTPNRVDIRE
+385 ARLAPNRVDIRDS
-397 TTVGTVTNYASGGGG
+397 TVGTVTHYAASGGN

-423 KVGDLVEISGSGY
+423 KVGDFVEITGSGY
-436 GPYNGTFPVTA
+436 GPYNGTFEVSA
-447 VTATTFTIPVSF
+447 VTANTFTIPVSF
-459 DSVPI
+459 GSVPI

-475 KFFGFPTVEPRQQV
+475 KFFPFTTIEPRQQV
-489 RPNFLMNGP
+489 RPNFLMSGP
-498 AGITYVWQIQYGVRL
+498 AGINYVWQIQYGVRL
-513 NADDPTRVGLAKVFE
+513 NADDPTRVGLAKVYE
-528 VTPGGDIDRTV
+528 VTAGGDIDRTV
-539 QEGVSWF
+539 QDGVSWF

-556 ARQAVGANG
+556 SRQEAGNNP
-565 LSLTGWING
+565 LSLTGWVNG

-599 VNGSPVATWLSN
+599 VNGSPVASWLDN
-611 GPNGALGYEIVNLQ
+611 GPNGSIGYEIINLQ

-644 IGKHCFEDYPQFASV
+644 IGKHCFEDYPQFASM

-672 DPVAVPASGPTPGA
+672 DPVAVAPGGPSPGA
-686 GMMAEWDPVSARLFP
+686 ELMAEWDPVSARLFP

-709 PWKPGTSP
+709 PWKPGTEP
-717 SSNAVDVRVIATLPF
+717 STNAVEVRVIATLPF

-842 AKLGTGYVLDRV
+842 AKLGTGYVLDLV
-854 GRARFNPFIYNGAKM
+854 GRARINPFIYNGAKM
-869 DGLAAKDVYDMALL
+869 DGIAAKDVYDMALL
-883 RADSSSLR
+883 RADNSSLK

-897 LPGPII
+897 LPGPVI

-911 PDNELPIVVWYDDP
+911 PDRELPIVVWYDDP

-947 NTLPQIVIASQ
+947 STLPQIVIASQ

-964 GPTGLDQPVAPAVG
+964 GPTGLDQLVAPAVG
-978 TTPAATSY
+978 TTPAVTSY
-986 DPSRVQAVQIY
+986 DPSRIQAVQIY

-1012 HALTAPSL
+1012 HALVAPSL
-1020 RFADVSP
+1020 RFLDVSP
-1027 RPPAIYALRD
+1027 RPPAIYALRN
-1037 GDLNYSDRT
+1037 GDLNYANNT
-1046 ITGGDDRYTSHP
+1046 ITTGNARYTSHP
-1058 CVLVQFY
+1058 YVLAQFY

-1091 RFASNF
+1091 RFAANF
-1097 TASTTNLKTQP
+1097 AASTTNLKTQP

-1117 VNAFYPLGVA
+1117 VIPFYPLGVA

-1141 FTQEAYWEDWRGSY
+1141 FNQEAYWEDWRGSY

-1180 PAGVEVPPVTVTKN
+1180 PAGVQVPPVTVTKN

-1200 TYATGSSNKV
+1200 TYTTGGSNKV

-1223 VKTAPTASTL
+1223 VKIAPTVSTL
-1233 ASHLPTRVIYKSE
+1233 QFHLPTRVIYKSE

-1265 EFRADKPTQVIVKDG
+1265 EFRTDKPTQVIVKNG

-1307 PGGVKDNLT
+1307 PDGVKDNLK

-1421 NILTVAEVYAILA
+1421 NILTAAERDAILA
-1434 LVDVGSTART
+1434 LVEVGSPART
-1444 AWANAVI
+1444 AWVNAV
-1451 TLFITT
+1451 TELYNSTR
-1457 LNPEGVT
+1457 NPEGLPGD
-1464 VTAGLTGYLT
+1464 AGDYLT
-1474 GLMKTPQLGPDGQ
+1474 GLMKTPQLGPDGR
-1487 ILKDPLGNVIF
+1487 ILKDQLGNVLY
-1498 ASPATAAPMRAY
+1498 ASPVTPSPMRAY

-1521 FLDPNGRLADNSPY
+1521 FLDPNGRLADNTPY

-1565 KQRYRGSV
+1565 KQRYRGSI

-1666 VRYRHKND
+1666 ARYRHKND
-1674 TASGTNWKLAQ
+1674 TASGTNWKLTQ

-1746 PATLVSMVSQFG
+1746 PSTLVSMVSQFG

-1806 SNALQLASTRIAD
+1806 SNALQLASTRISD

-1853 FTFQNQMSSL
+1853 FTFQNQLSSM

-1901 SYNVSDINAD
+1901 NYNVTDINAD

-2066 AVISANLNAIQST
+2066 AVVSANLNAIQNT

-2090 GLANGVQMFDIEPAF
+2090 GLANGAQMFDIEPAF

-2120 IYERAAGMMEKATSV
+2120 IYERAAGMMENATDV
-2135 WDQANTSSQM
+2135 WDQANTTSQM

-2182 VGPGRFYPAG
+2182 VGPGRLYPAG

-2204 PVREINK
+2204 PIRQINK

-2218 AGYATFGGDGALNG
+2218 AGYATFGANGALNG

-2237 AFISAPV
+2237 AFLATS
-2244 SINFFGL
+2244 
-2251 SFTFNG
+2251 
-2257 APSGSGSSILNKET
+2257 PSGSGSSILNKET
-2271 ALKEV
+2271 ALKDV
-2276 DVGLRDLFAPTFSHA
+2276 NVGLRELFSSTFSHA
-2291 SNNLSYASNT
+2291 SNNLSYASST
-2301 RSGLFSVNYTD
+2301 TTGMFSVNYTD
-2312 LLNPKVPLT
+2312 LINPKVPLT

-2334 TFQAPQPWGSR
+2334 TFQAPQSWGSR
-2345 PSTGQLQDLIHQMIQ
+2345 PSTGQLQDLINQMIQ

-2385 INARLTASGRNQGRD
+2385 VNAKLTTSGRNQGRD
-2400 EEFGRAKYAINGVL
+2400 EVFTRVKYSVNNAIKVI
-2414 AALETTIEI
+2414 ET
-2423 TNSAKE
+2423 AKE
-2429 TSFAL
+2429 VITAAKELTWEL
-2434 KDVVES
+2434 KEAIVE
-2440 GIPRNLPT
+2440 GIPVNLPT
-2448 AGLAFSPGDALSA
+2448 GGLAISPGDALSLA
-2461 VRSAVKSPF
+2461 R
-2470 VVVQAGF
+2470 AGIEF
-2477 NAVEDTAKIAKTV
+2477 TATGTRAGLTV
-2490 AQIGLDIAETE
+2490 ADSGLAIGKLVAEISLDIAENELNLTK
-2501 VNNANA
+2501 A
-2507 DESRKLE
+2507 DEERTLQIK
-2514 IREWLKEV
+2514 EWLKEV
-2522 EDFIGDEA
+2522 EDSIGDEA

-2621 LTDPASPVDAYGEII
+2621 LSDPASPVDAYGEII

-2644 AKAIDRVKLNHDV
+2644 ARAIDRVKLNHDV
-2657 LRTQIGLNHEQREV
+2657 LRSQIGLNNEQRET
-2671 GDISIRREQMRIF
+2671 GDISIRREQMRILA
-2684 SSGESQPGELP
+2684 SGESQPGELP
-2695 APGEDSDTLWREELQ
+2695 APGEDSDTLWKEELQ
-2710 NARVDDLWQVPEF
+2710 KARVADLWQVPEF

-2734 DASGKPVPQPGI
+2734 DAVGKPVPQPGI

-2789 DYLTDDVLSDL
+2789 GYLTDNVLSDL

-2842 ATNAQL
+2842 ATSAQL

-2856 IDGLNGRFGDARK
+2856 LDGLNGRFGDSRK
-2869 FSDFRAYPDSAE
+2869 FSDFRAYPNSHE